1 MKPTGIFWETIFQCS
16 PTRSD
21 CTSTELS
28 CKCTSSF
35 HTCKFYDPFHS
46 STFSFKFKVALSP
59 TGDGIRLVGGNETA
73 GRVEVFKLGVWGTVC
88 DDSWDIT
95 DANVVCRQLGFR
107 EASAALDGAAFG
119 LGSGPTH
126 YDDVACLGHETAIS
140 ECGSAEAE
148 NCEHTEDASVGTCDL
163 GFQGSIPGQIT
174 TISGRARVW
183 SEGARMVCRGAL
195 DTI

>member
-148 NCEHTEDASVGTCDL
+148 NCEHTEDASVVCVPYGEYLICIVVIRLYCGHVVKAGDL
-163 GFQGSIPGQIT
+163 
-174 TISGRARVW
+174 
-183 SEGARMVCRGAL
+183 
-195 DTI
+195 